1 MCIILT
7 RVWYSISSVVHPAPY
22 APVLIL
28 LLDSL
33 SLHLLQFPFHSVS
46 SCRIDHRNG
55 SALHLT
61 SLFWRSGNDT
71 ISKFLYGHKTVR
83 NWKRIYLIINT
94 FGHFLFYKCY
104 YIPKEYYLYRFISTT
119 KFISCLLPVDAFK
132 ILWQ

>member
-7 RVWYSISSVVHPAPY
+7 RVWYSISSVVHHAPY

-71 ISKFLYGHKTVR
+71 ISKFLYGHKAVR
-83 NWKRIYLIINT
+83 KWNRINSIINKLDIFDST
-94 FGHFLFYKCY
+94 SF
-104 YIPKEYYLYRFISTT
+104 PKEYYLYRFISTVM
-119 KFISCLLPVDAFK
+119 FISCLLPVDAFK